1 MMQFILQTQSDQEVV
16 LSLYGELVG
25 AEVQLLEQE
34 GRRHRQ
40 TAYRLV
46 LELDGVP
53 FVGDTGLALLHRWA
67 GPRLMLRGGSPFLR
81 ALLRAE
87 GLEVSPN
94 SAARTKKGR

>member
-1 MMQFILQTQSDQEVV
+1 MVRFIIQTQSDREVV

-25 AEVQLLEQE
+25 ADVQLLEQE
-34 GRRHRQ
+34 GRRHWQ
-40 TAYRLV
+40 EAYRLV

-67 GPRLMLRGGSPFLR
+67 GPRLVLRGGSPFLR

-87 GLEVSPN
+87 GLYN
-94 SAARTKKGR
+94 D